1 MIEELVQYL
10 EGCETEVVAAE
21 DVALPAGQHS
31 ILVLPCYNLLEMMEE
46 ACDQAESLPAFV
58 EQQLA
63 DVHSLS
69 AEDAF
74 RRIVE
79 SRLAYADLQRA
90 DSRGTCGNES

>member
-46 ACDQAESLPAFV
+46 ACDEAESLPAFV

-69 AEDAF
+69 ADT
-74 RRIVE
+74 RR
-79 SRLAYADLQRA
+79 L
-90 DSRGTCGNES
+90 CGCRWAATTNVRCLFTSP